1 MRIRSKFAVLAL
13 SMMAAHATLA
23 AEATPA
29 AHKLAE
35 NTVIVDT
42 HIDAPTELMKA
53 WMDLAEAQP
62 REFDFPKAR
71 AGGLDVAFMSI
82 YTSSGQDEDGSAYNV
97 ANRMI
102 DAVEKMAGDHPDKFA
117 LLRSPRDVEALR
129 RRGLVLLPM
138 GMENGAPIG
147 DDLGKLKY
155 FHDRGIRYITLAHSA
170 NNRIADSSY
179 ATGKKWNGLSPF
191 GRDVVAEMNHLGIMI
206 DVSHLSDAAV
216 AQAVELSET
225 PVVATHSALRHFTP
239 GFERNLSD
247 DLAKAIAAKGG
258 TIQIPFGN
266 AFVDPASAAQTQAY
280 FVAYNAYLREHAA
293 GNTTQ
298 TVAEFDDS
306 WEKSHPP
313 LKVMIEGKP
322 VFLCCKECTKEAMN
336 GGAATVKMAEKLRAA
351 TAELAKLPMEERMA
365 AEAQKY
371 CAINTKGFL
380 GSMGA
385 PIKLMLDGK
394 PVYLCCDGC
403 TEKAQA
409 NPATTL
415 AKVEELKHAG
425 MHKEHGHEHATPKK

>member
-53 WMDLAEAQP
+53 WLDLAEAQP

-82 YTSSGQDEDGSAYNV
+82 YTSSGQDEDGSAYTV

-179 ATGKKWNGLSPF
+179 ATEKKWNGLSPF
-191 GRDVVAEMNHLGIMI
+191 GRDVVAEMNRLGIMI

-239 GFERNLSD
+239 DFERNLSD

-313 LKVMIEGKP
+313 LKVMIDAVLDQIDYG
-322 VFLCCKECTKEAMN
+322 
-336 GGAATVKMAEKLRAA
+336 VKLVG
-351 TAELAKLPMEERMA
+351 
-365 AEAQKY
+365 
-371 CAINTKGFL
+371 IDHIGI
-380 GSMGA
+380 GSD
-385 PIKLMLDGK
+385 LDGVSGALPEGLETAADYPNLIAGLQARGYRNADLRK
-394 PVYLCCDGC
+394 LLGGNLLRVWRA
-403 TEKAQA
+403 TEKAA
-409 NPATTL
+409 
-415 AKVEELKHAG
+415 AKKH
-425 MHKEHGHEHATPKK
+425 

>member
-1 MRIRSKFAVLAL
+1 MRIRSKYAVLAL

-35 NTVIVDT
+35 NAVIVDT
-42 HIDAPTELMKA
+42 HIDAPTELMKQ
-53 WMDLAEAQP
+53 WLDLAEAQP
-62 REFDFPKAR
+62 REFDFTKAR

-82 YTSSGQDEDGSAYNV
+82 YTSSGQDEDGSAYTV

-179 ATGKKWNGLSPF
+179 ATEKKWNGLSPF
-191 GRDVVAEMNHLGIMI
+191 GRDVVAEMNRLGIMI

-216 AQAVELSET
+216 AQAVELSRT

-239 GFERNLSD
+239 DFERNLSD
-247 DLAKAIAAKGG
+247 ALAKAIAAKGG

-313 LKVMIEGKP
+313 LKVMIDAVLDQIDYGVKLVGIDHIGIGSDFDGVSGALPEGLETAADYPNLIAGLQARGYRNADLRKLLGGNLLR
-322 VFLCCKECTKEAMN
+322 VWRATEA
-336 GGAATVKMAEKLRAA
+336 AA
-351 TAELAKLPMEERMA
+351 AK
-365 AEAQKY
+365 
-371 CAINTKGFL
+371 
-380 GSMGA
+380 
-385 PIKLMLDGK
+385 
-394 PVYLCCDGC
+394 
-403 TEKAQA
+403 
-409 NPATTL
+409 
-415 AKVEELKHAG
+415 KH
-425 MHKEHGHEHATPKK
+425 